1 MADSKKTEAQATI
14 KATVKI
20 DNPKFTKR
28 ALVANK
34 EFSPIERDVLK
45 LALNDDKEYTIAEV
59 KEAVEKFKEG
69 Y

>member
-14 KATVKI
+14 KAAVKI
-20 DNPKFTKR
+20 DNLKFTKR

>member
-1 MADSKKTEAQATI
+1 MAESKKTEAKATI

-20 DNPKFTKR
+20 DNPKFTKK
-28 ALVANK
+28 ALVSNK

-69 Y
+69 F